1 MKLHE
6 AFLAFGWRLYR
17 TQLAVGESLVFE
29 VPQSIPREAALNIHY
44 HTAGALHITGMDK
57 TGQVR
62 RAGEHSPNFGPLVAG
77 SYTATALEDTEY
89 WCMNH
94 TMNRERHP
102 VCTPLFLAAGQSQ
115 IASGLLLLCRG
126 SLAEHSGP
134 VALEFF
140 TPKTITAHTDCYGLF
155 FEGPR

>member
-6 AFLAFGWRLYR
+6 PFAAFGWRLHR
-17 TQLAVGESLVFE
+17 TQLDAGEALLFE
-29 VPQSIPREAALNIHY
+29 VPQDAPRALAENLNFY
-44 HTAGALHITGMDK
+44 TAGALQITGGAKD
-57 TGQVR
+57 GER
-62 RAGEHSPNFGPLVAG
+62 RSAGEFSAQRGPLVAG
-77 SYTATALEDTEY
+77 GYTATAAEPCEY
-89 WCMNH
+89 WCINY
-94 TMNRERHP
+94 TMNRKRHP
-102 VCTPLFLAAGQSQ
+102 VCTPLVLQTGQSL